1 MFVCARFK
9 YFYFLIWNISIFI
22 ILEEMLRRCFTLNL
36 NKNNKYLTLS
46 RYESTQD
53 KALKQ
58 QKVEEGI
65 PKEPQNYGMTDRGRW
80 REFWRNY
87 FNYFHYQVINTS
99 KSDKYMI
106 KWFGKTKY
114 KSVDDV
120 PDQIP

>member
-1 MFVCARFK
+1 
-9 YFYFLIWNISIFI
+9 
-22 ILEEMLRRCFTLNL
+22 MLRRCFTLNL

-80 REFWRNY
+80 REF
-87 FNYFHYQVINTS
+87 
-99 KSDKYMI
+99 
-106 KWFGKTKY
+106 
-114 KSVDDV
+114 
-120 PDQIP
+120 